1 MKHNN
6 IPQLLM
12 STRGHTKNILK
23 FIMKILE
30 LHTVKPTLVTTSIK
44 QKLIICDL
52 HLNFIHSRFHNN

>member
-12 STRGHTKNILK
+12 STRGHTKNIFK

-30 LHTVKPTLVTTSIK
+30 LPTVKPTLVTTSIELVK
-44 QKLIICDL
+44 PALVTTSIELQSNL
-52 HLNFIHSRFHNN
+52 H

>member
-1 MKHNN
+1 MKHKN

-30 LHTVKPTLVTTSIK
+30 LHTVKPALVTGTDAKGGGHIV
-44 QKLIICDL
+44 
-52 HLNFIHSRFHNN
+52 